1 MSQACESTNRIAGS
15 SFSIYPMTDRF
26 VEIIKSSLKEVDTSR
41 VWMKADDVT
50 TTVRGQMIH
59 VFDVTR
65 AMFLQAAKT
74 GEHVVFQSTYSIGC
88 PGDSAGDVYMAE
100 DNAPLNRSESKPV
113 DQEVA
118 AKFSLYPMGGG
129 DYMDV
134 IYSQIEE
141 MKKQGVEV
149 SEAHYSTRLDGD
161 GNKVF
166 EGLEQVFQQTEKQG
180 SSHTVMTVTMSAN
193 SPSTKGG
200 E

>member
-1 MSQACESTNRIAGS
+1 MSQGCGSTNRITGS
-15 SFSIYPMTDRF
+15 SFSIYPMTDLF
-26 VEIIKSSLKEVDTSR
+26 VEIIKSSLNEVDTSK
-41 VWMKADDVT
+41 VWIKTDDVT
-50 TTVRGQMIH
+50 TTVRGQMTH

-65 AMFLQAAKT
+65 AMFLQAAKM

-100 DNAPLNRSESKPV
+100 DGVPLNGSQSKRIGQ
-113 DQEVA
+113 DVA

-149 SEAHYSTRLDGD
+149 NEAHYSTRLDGD

-166 EGLEQVFQQTEKQG
+166 NGLEQVFEQTEKQG
-180 SSHTVMTVTMSAN
+180 SAHTVMTVTMSAN